1 MKLHSLKN
9 AEIAG
14 KKVLLRAGFDVEIA
28 DGTVTDTSRI
38 DALVPTMK
46 YILDQGASL
55 IIMAHQGRPK
65 GKRVESE
72 SQKPLVPVLER
83 LLGRSVAFADSCT
96 GPEASAAASSLK
108 AGDVLLLEN
117 LRYDEREEKDDA
129 AFAQELAS
137 LADVYVNDAFSNA
150 HRKHASMVAVTEFL
164 PSYAGLQLEQEVT
177 ALAGVRTDPMR
188 PLVFIVSGAK
198 METKVPVI
206 RSMLGHADHITVGG
220 AIANTVLAANGH
232 AGGSSLHEK
241 EQMPEALSILEESKK
256 EGNARIHLPSDVIV
270 AEGPSATSG
279 ENVSVAGVPET
290 RAIFDMGTQTVDEFS
305 SLLKSAGMVV
315 WNGPLG
321 YYENPAFALATKA
334 VAHVIADATK
344 AGTLV
349 SIVGGGDTLDFH
361 TRNGLDLSAYTFVST
376 GGGAMLEFIAGE
388 TLPAVA
394 ALSE

>member
-1 MKLHSLKN
+1 MKLRSLKN
-9 AEIAG
+9 ADIVG

-28 DGTVTDTSRI
+28 DGKVTDTSRI
-38 DALVPTMK
+38 DALVPTMTF
-46 YILDQGASL
+46 ILDKGASL
-55 IIMAHQGRPK
+55 VIMAHQGRPK

-83 LLGRSVAFADSCT
+83 LLGRAVAFADSCT
-96 GPEASAAASSLK
+96 GPDAMSAASALQP
-108 AGDVLLLEN
+108 GQVLLLEN
-117 LRYDEREEKDDA
+117 LRYDEREEKNDI
-129 AFAQELAS
+129 AFAKELAS

-177 ALAGVRTDPMR
+177 ALSGVQTDPMR

-206 RSMLGHADHITVGG
+206 RSMLGHADHIIVGG
-220 AIANTVLAANGH
+220 AIANTFLAAQGH
-232 AGGSSLHEK
+232 GVGSSLHEK
-241 EQMPEALSILEESKK
+241 EQMPEASSILEESKK
-256 EGNARIHLPSDVIV
+256 EGHAVIHLPSDVVV
-270 AEGPSATSG
+270 ADVPAATSG
-279 ENVSVAGVPET
+279 DAVPVASVPAD
-290 RAIFDMGTQTVDEFS
+290 RAIFDMGPQTVVTFS
-305 SLLKSAGMVV
+305 DLLRNAGMVV

-321 YYENPAFALATKA
+321 YYENPVFGEATKA
-334 VAHVIADATK
+334 VAHAIAEATK

-394 ALSE
+394 VLAE

>member
-1 MKLHSLKN
+1 MKLHSLTN

-14 KKVLLRAGFDVEIA
+14 KRVLLRAGFDVEIA

-46 YILDQGASL
+46 YILEQGAAL
-55 IIMAHQGRPK
+55 VIMAHQGRPK

-72 SQKPLVPVLER
+72 SQKPLVPVLEK
-83 LLGRSVAFADSCT
+83 LLGRTVAFADSCT
-96 GPEASAAASSLK
+96 GPAAAAAASSLNP
-108 AGDVLLLEN
+108 GDVLLLEN
-117 LRYDEREEKDDA
+117 LRYDEREEKNDP
-129 AFAQELAS
+129 AFAKELAA

-177 ALAGVRTDPMR
+177 ALSGVRTDPMR

-206 RSMLGHADHITVGG
+206 RSMLGHADHIIVGG
-220 AIANTVLAANGH
+220 AIANTFLAASGH
-232 AGGSSLHEK
+232 AVGSSLHEK

-256 EGNARIHLPSDVIV
+256 EGHASIHLPSDVIV
-270 AEGPSATSG
+270 ADGPAATSG
-279 ENVSVAGVPET
+279 DNVPVTGVPET
-290 RAIFDMGTQTVDEFS
+290 RAIFDMGTQAVAQFS
-305 SLLKSAGMVV
+305 DLLRSAGMVV

-321 YYENPAFALATKA
+321 YYENPAFAQATKA
-334 VAHVIADATK
+334 VAHAIAEATK

>member
-1 MKLHSLKN
+1 MKLRTLKD
-9 AEIAG
+9 AALGG

-55 IIMAHQGRPK
+55 VIMAHQGRPK
-65 GKRVESE
+65 GQRVPSE
-72 SQKPLVPVLER
+72 SQRPLLPVLEK
-83 LLGRSVAFADSCT
+83 LLGRPVAFAESCT
-96 GPEASAAASSLK
+96 GPETAAAAAALQP
-108 AGDVLLLEN
+108 GHVLLLEN
-117 LRYDEREEKDDA
+117 LRYDAREEKNDA
-129 AFAQELAS
+129 EFAKELAS

-150 HRKHASMVAVTEFL
+150 HRAHASMVAVTQFL
-164 PSYAGLQLEQEVT
+164 PSYAGLQLEQEVM
-177 ALAGVRTDPMR
+177 ALSGVQTDPMR

-206 RSMLGHADHITVGG
+206 RSMLGHADHIIVGG
-220 AIANTVLAANGH
+220 AIANTFLAAQGH
-232 AGGSSLHEK
+232 PVGSSLHEK
-241 EQMPEALSILEESKK
+241 EQMPEASAILEESKK
-256 EGNARIHLPSDVIV
+256 EGHARIHLPTDVIV
-270 AEGPSATSG
+270 APAPASEAG
-279 ENVSVAGVPET
+279 ENVAVSAIPADK
-290 RAIFDMGTQTVDEFS
+290 AIFDMGAQTVAAFAD
-305 SLLKSAGMVV
+305 LLKAAKMVV

-321 YYENPAFALATKA
+321 YYENPAFGKATLETA
-334 VAHVIADATK
+334 RVIADATK
-344 AGTLV
+344 SGSLV

-394 ALSE
+394 ALQA

>member
-1 MKLHSLKN
+1 MKLRSLKN
-9 AEIAG
+9 ADIAG

-28 DGTVTDTSRI
+28 DGKVTDTSRI
-38 DALVPTMK
+38 DALVPTMAF
-46 YILDQGASL
+46 ILDRGASL

-83 LLGRSVAFADSCT
+83 LLGRSVAFSDSCT
-96 GPEASAAASSLK
+96 GPDTSAAAAALQP
-108 AGDVLLLEN
+108 GQVLLLEN
-117 LRYDEREEKDDA
+117 LRYDEREEKNDS
-129 AFAQELAS
+129 AFAKELAS

-177 ALAGVRTDPMR
+177 ALSGVRTDPMR

-206 RSMLGHADHITVGG
+206 RSMLGHADHIIVGG
-220 AIANTVLAANGH
+220 AIANTFLAAQGH
-232 AGGSSLHEK
+232 GVGSSLHEK
-241 EQMPEALSILEESKK
+241 EQMPEASSILEESTK
-256 EGNARIHLPSDVIV
+256 EGHANIHLPSDVVV
-270 AEGPSATSG
+270 ADSPSAASG
-279 ENVSVAGVPET
+279 DTVPVT
-290 RAIFDMGTQTVDEFS
+290 AVPADRAIFDMGPQTVVAFTD
-305 SLLKSAGMVV
+305 LLKNAGMVV

-321 YYENPAFALATKA
+321 YYENPAFGEATKA
-334 VAHVIADATK
+334 VAHAIAAATK
-344 AGTLV
+344 DGTLV

-361 TRNGLDLSAYTFVST
+361 TRNALDLSAYTFVST

-388 TLPAVA
+388 TLPAVMVLA
-394 ALSE
+394 E